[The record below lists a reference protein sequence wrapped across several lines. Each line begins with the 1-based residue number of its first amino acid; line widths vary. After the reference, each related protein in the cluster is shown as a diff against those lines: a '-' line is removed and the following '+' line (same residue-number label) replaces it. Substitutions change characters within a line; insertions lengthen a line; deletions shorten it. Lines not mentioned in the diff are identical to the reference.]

1 MNIAAI
7 VSGLC
12 AAALLALGFGR
23 VAPLGGGLESLCDL
37 AGVAS
42 AVVFFSLVEGT

>member
-1 MNIAAI
+1 MNIATI

-12 AAALLALGFGR
+12 AAALLALGFF
-23 VAPLGGGLESLCDL
+23 APLGGGLVESLCDL

-42 AVVFFSLVEGT
+42 TVVFFGLVEGA

>member
-12 AAALLALGFGR
+12 AAALLALAFI
-23 VAPLGGGLESLCDL
+23 APLGGGLQSLCDL

-42 AVVFFSLVEGT
+42 AVVFFGLVEGA